1 MKPIDE
7 PDHLEHE
14 VQMEF
19 SFEALDSGDQSHL
32 KMPEFIEPAAGYPL
46 AENKV
51 VTFPR
56 RTIFSTD
63 ASLIARVL
71 QRTRHFV

>member
-7 PDHLEHE
+7 PDNPERE
-14 VQMEF
+14 VQMAF
-19 SFEALDSGDQSHL
+19 SFEALDTGDQSHL
-32 KMPEFIEPAAGYPL
+32 KMPGFIKPAPAHPL
-46 AENKV
+46 GENKV